1 MMSGKT
7 DIVKGRIKEAVG
19 VLTNNE
25 KLREAGKAD
34 QEVGKVKQAAQK
46 VVDKAKD
53 VATET
58 LEKAKVVA
66 EQAVDKAKKATDK
79 ICE

>member
-1 MMSGKT
+1 MSGEK

-25 KLREAGKAD
+25 KLRETGKTD
-34 QEVGKVKQAAQK
+34 QAVGKVKQASQK

-53 VATET
+53 AAKET
-58 LEKAKVVA
+58 VEKAKEIA
-66 EQAVDKAKKATDK
+66 EQTVDKAKRATDK
-79 ICE
+79 TRE